1 MGESFQII
9 FCDPQETNKELC
21 GRQTGKTS
29 QLACLAVLDLM
40 CILYDRYTGHC
51 CAGHYLAAVRFP
63 PCNAAVCCVPFV
75 SVCVAHRSG
84 IHQSRVRPLFHH
96 NKQSKVSRSSSL
108 IGPLAVHPS
117 HPSHV
122 QSIQVDSSHVWNH

>member
-40 CILYDRYTGHC
+40 CILYDRYTGIVALAITLRQ
-51 CAGHYLAAVRFP
+51 CAFLLVMLRFAVFRLFPCVWLIDLASIKVGSD
-63 PCNAAVCCVPFV
+63 PCFIITNNP
-75 SVCVAHRSG
+75 R
-84 IHQSRVRPLFHH
+84 
-96 NKQSKVSRSSSL
+96 
-108 IGPLAVHPS
+108 
-117 HPSHV
+117 
-122 QSIQVDSSHVWNH
+122 